1 MKKIMLD
8 SDALIKLTK
17 SELIEDIAKKSN
29 LSISEEVF
37 KEVVIEGKRRLYE
50 DAFKIENMV
59 KKNLIKK
66 LKVKRAKND
75 LEVGAGETST
85 LALYKEK
92 KFDIIV
98 SDDRKFL
105 NVLDKEEIKFVTPL
119 GLIVALVKK
128 GGLDKKKAINGI
140 KNIKN
145 LVREDIYDSAINEIG
160 G

>member
-1 MKKIMLD
+1 M
-8 SDALIKLTK
+8 
-17 SELIEDIAKKSN
+17 
-29 LSISEEVF
+29 
-37 KEVVIEGKRRLYE
+37 
-50 DAFKIENMV
+50 
-59 KKNLIKK
+59 
-66 LKVKRAKND
+66 
-75 LEVGAGETST
+75 
-85 LALYKEK
+85 ALYKEK

>member
-1 MKKIMLD
+1 MLD

-29 LSISEEVF
+29 LSISEEAF

-59 KKNLIKK
+59 KNNLIKK

>member
-1 MKKIMLD
+1 MLD

-37 KEVVIEGKRRLYE
+37 KEVVIEGKKRLYE

-59 KKNLIKK
+59 KNNLIKK